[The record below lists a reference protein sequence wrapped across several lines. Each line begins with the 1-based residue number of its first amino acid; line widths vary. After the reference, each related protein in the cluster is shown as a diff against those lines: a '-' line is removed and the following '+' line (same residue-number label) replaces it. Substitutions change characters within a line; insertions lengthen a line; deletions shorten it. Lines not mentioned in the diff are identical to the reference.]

1 MPEFGGKKYGYDAK
15 GLKQLEEDKASVRAT
30 RREKRARPGA
40 ITTTE
45 RKTIY
50 SGDLPT
56 SEQQMQR
63 RTYSEFDAQSTPTE
77 AGAVSAQRSAAGQ
90 GRGIVPGPQIGAVPP
105 AGLEQL
111 LQRLMSSAEQGQKPV
126 QRKPMQLPGRA
137 GLGAA
142 GAAGGALGGAA
153 SANLN
158 EIIRAISGS
167 AVSEQEMK
175 ESIGRLPRRNIPR
188 GYAPSSPKQVYPSD
202 AVFRSRATG
211 QPQGD
216 AGQLPNV
223 PPPREFRP
231 EGLILPPQLDQWLA
245 GTGNE
250 QFAFDPYRKS
260 GGLKGRKREIG
271 RRVKGVK
278 IPEFWKNLD
287 I

>member
-1 MPEFGGKKYGYDAK
+1 MPTDPVTGQPLPYPGDPDYK
-15 GLKQLEEDKASVRAT
+15 GTT
-30 RREKRARPGA
+30 RRRRYQPTPAASAELESSPRVPFRPGQN
-40 ITTTE
+40 
-45 RKTIY
+45 
-50 SGDLPT
+50 PT
-56 SEQQMQR
+56 SKQQMQR
-63 RTYSEFDAQSTPTE
+63 HTYPEFGRATSTE
-77 AGAVSAQRSAAGQ
+77 AGAVAAQRAAAGQ
-90 GRGIVPGPQIGAVPP
+90 GQGIVQGPHISEVPP
-105 AGLEQL
+105 ASLEQL

-175 ESIGRLPRRNIPR
+175 ESIGRLPGRNIP
-188 GYAPSSPKQVYPSD
+188 YAPSSPKQVYPSD

-211 QPQGD
+211 QPQGGV
-216 AGQLPNV
+216 GQLPNV

-231 EGLILPPQLDQWLA
+231 EGLILPPQLETWLA
-245 GTGNE
+245 GTKAP
-250 QFAFDPYRKS
+250 QFEFDPYRKS